1 MCYLIKQW
9 LYTKEFFDIFSL
21 EIVSVFCC
29 SSDSLDYPDF
39 MTSVKEEVVDLRR
52 FRDAYV

>member
-39 MTSVKEEVVDLRR
+39 MASVKEEIVDLRR